1 MDDSLRCCLL
11 LWNSGFM
18 LRPKTVP
25 ITDHQQSM
33 GSGKREEP
41 EPALAMPCGSMEKAW
56 AQWLL
61 ITISGKRDTYEI
73 FKNCFSKREWT
84 KRGWEI
90 AAQDCIHSEP
100 CWIRQ
105 GWRNRAQD
113 CPQACL
119 LGWGGASSHCEGLL
133 DSGTSHLGEAECT
146 PPLQPPWHRWG
157 SFSASPG
164 GKEKLVNCY
173 QFFPHFYVSSSCL
186 TFDYLIKIS
195 KRSLFS
201 LSSIRLHYH
210 SSESL
215 NIKGSKPNVWTLSAA
230 VQTASGNSRQGV
242 KISSKWQAVEVVP
255 IFFLRWSPTGSQD

>member
-1 MDDSLRCCLL
+1 
-11 LWNSGFM
+11 M
-18 LRPKTVP
+18 LDKT
-25 ITDHQQSM
+25 
-33 GSGKREEP
+33 G
-41 EPALAMPCGSMEKAW
+41 MEK
-56 AQWLL
+56 QGTGLSPGL
-61 ITISGKRDTYEI
+61 PSGMR
-73 FKNCFSKREWT
+73 
-84 KRGWEI
+84 
-90 AAQDCIHSEP
+90 
-100 CWIRQ
+100 
-105 GWRNRAQD
+105 
-113 CPQACL
+113 
-119 LGWGGASSHCEGLL
+119 GASSHCEGLL
-133 DSGTSHLGEAECT
+133 DSGTSHLGEAGCT

-255 IFFLRWSPTGSQD
+255 IFFLRWSPTGSQDYSLNYVCLQKLLYLFELKSPAVHKKRSRTIAIKRDFGVYLVLPIASHMVERDSGRSVIRNF

>member
-1 MDDSLRCCLL
+1 MLDKTGMKKQGTGLSPGLP
-11 LWNSGFM
+11 SGM
-18 LRPKTVP
+18 R
-25 ITDHQQSM
+25 
-33 GSGKREEP
+33 
-41 EPALAMPCGSMEKAW
+41 
-56 AQWLL
+56 
-61 ITISGKRDTYEI
+61 
-73 FKNCFSKREWT
+73 
-84 KRGWEI
+84 
-90 AAQDCIHSEP
+90 
-100 CWIRQ
+100 
-105 GWRNRAQD
+105 
-113 CPQACL
+113 
-119 LGWGGASSHCEGLL
+119 GASSHCEGLL

-215 NIKGSKPNVWTLSAA
+215 NIKDLN
-230 VQTASGNSRQGV
+230 QTSGYWAQPCKQPLVIPGKEWRYPANGKQWRSYLFSFWDDPQQGV
-242 KISSKWQAVEVVP
+242 
-255 IFFLRWSPTGSQD
+255 RTSP